1 MPNVF
6 DGQFYLRAN
15 PDVAAA
21 RMDPW
26 RHYSRYGA
34 REQRQPHPLFEP
46 AHYLA
51 GCPEAGNTE
60 NPLEH
65 FLDQKDGC
73 SNPHPLFDCAAY
85 REAHPEAAGNPLEH
99 YIARGTCG
107 GTRDDAVNVRFVL
120 LHYHFFKNAGSTIE
134 DILAHS
140 FFENYARF
148 DSDDFDG
155 CVGQAELISYLRRHP
170 RLRAVSSHQFRY
182 PLPQEPGFIF
192 FDLCFLRD
200 PIDRIRSMYD
210 YFREK
215 PIPGEPASDLACE
228 QTVGG
233 FVAGLVEQHAYRAS
247 NVQVNM
253 LANGIVNDVPVEADL
268 DRAIAVMLQTSLL
281 GVVDLFSES
290 LVAGQYRLRPVFPRL
305 ALAQQAANV
314 SSARMEKF
322 REACDADVFAE
333 LVRLNALDT
342 ELLNRARAEVR
353 RRFSLVPGG
362 PERLRELQQAT
373 ASRTSA

>member
-1 MPNVF
+1 
-6 DGQFYLRAN
+6 
-15 PDVAAA
+15 
-21 RMDPW
+21 
-26 RHYSRYGA
+26 
-34 REQRQPHPLFEP
+34 
-46 AHYLA
+46 
-51 GCPEAGNTE
+51 
-60 NPLEH
+60 
-65 FLDQKDGC
+65 
-73 SNPHPLFDCAAY
+73 
-85 REAHPEAAGNPLEH
+85 
-99 YIARGTCG
+99 
-107 GTRDDAVNVRFVL
+107 
-120 LHYHFFKNAGSTIE
+120 
-134 DILAHS
+134 
-140 FFENYARF
+140 
-148 DSDDFDG
+148 
-155 CVGQAELISYLRRHP
+155 
-170 RLRAVSSHQFRY
+170 
-182 PLPQEPGFIF
+182 
-192 FDLCFLRD
+192 
-200 PIDRIRSMYD
+200 
-210 YFREK
+210 
-215 PIPGEPASDLACE
+215 
-228 QTVGG
+228 VGG